1 MTDEEMQEMMRK
13 GKVLQ
18 EIGHYAEALFYYR
31 HAASLGN
38 SDAMMELGWMRLAG
52 QGLFPDEG
60 KAFKWFRKAAN
71 AGNVSGMIAVAVAYR
86 FGYGISPDCERVVHW
101 YRKAAEAGNGDIVV
115 DFCRAVTVRAVFC
128 FPEDGNCQLVDEG
141 LDLRRMICAVLPIL

>member
-1 MTDEEMQEMMRK
+1 MTNEEMQEMMRK

-38 SDAMMELGWMRLAG
+38 SDAMVEIGRMRLAG
-52 QGLFPDEG
+52 QGLKTDEG

-71 AGNVSGMIAVAVAYR
+71 AGNVRGVVFKREGNVVFAVAAPS
-86 FGYGISPDCERVVHW
+86 GT
-101 YRKAAEAGNGDIVV
+101 
-115 DFCRAVTVRAVFC
+115 TVIFR
-128 FPEDGNCQLVDEG
+128 
-141 LDLRRMICAVLPIL
+141 